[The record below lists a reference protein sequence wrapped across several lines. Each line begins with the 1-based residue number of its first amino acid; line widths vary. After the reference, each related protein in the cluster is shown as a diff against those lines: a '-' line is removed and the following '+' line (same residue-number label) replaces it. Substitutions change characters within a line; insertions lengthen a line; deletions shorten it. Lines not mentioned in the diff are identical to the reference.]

1 MPEAPRRRPALPGIV
16 KSLGLVSLLNDLA
29 SEMMYPLL
37 PALVEGLG
45 GGALALGTLDGVA
58 EAVSALF
65 KLVAGRLADRPGWR
79 RPLVVVG
86 YAIAAVARPLM
97 GVAGVAWQVIGL
109 RAVDR
114 VGKGARTPPR
124 DAVLADAT
132 DPTIRGRAFGFHRM
146 MDHAGAM
153 LGPLVA
159 FALLAGLTM
168 RPAEVILWS
177 AVPGLAAVLVV
188 SYAMRRIRPG
198 SPLAAEP
205 AAEAPSEVASTDDS
219 SRPMRAAIVLVVLFA
234 AARLPETLMLLRL
247 QGLGVPLTLLPI
259 VWALL
264 HAVRTGASYPGGWL
278 SDRAG
283 PLATML
289 IGWALYACVAVG
301 LAIAAG
307 PWTAVLWFMLFGL
320 VAGATESPERALIA
334 AWGRRRERG
343 TKFGIYHASVGLVA
357 LPGGIAL
364 GALYQWV
371 GAPAAFGAS
380 AGAAALLTL
389 VGLALRPVAGLT
401 AR

>member
-1 MPEAPRRRPALPGIV
+1 MPEPRRERPALPGIV

-37 PALVEGLG
+37 PALIEGLG

-97 GVAGVAWQVIGL
+97 GVAGAAWQVIGL

-132 DPTIRGRAFGFHRM
+132 DPAIRGRAFGFHRM
-146 MDHAGAM
+146 MDHSGAM

-159 FALLAGLTM
+159 FALLAGFAM
-168 RPAEVILWS
+168 RPADVMLWS
-177 AVPGLAAVLVV
+177 AVPGLAAVFVV
-188 SYAMRRIRPG
+188 SYAMRKLRPEG
-198 SPLAAEP
+198 PLAAAPGATALSEDVP
-205 AAEAPSEVASTDDS
+205 ADETG
-219 SRPMRAAIVLVVLFA
+219 RPMHTAIVLVVCFA

-247 QGLGVPLTLLPI
+247 QGLGVPLVLLPI

-264 HAVRTGASYPGGWL
+264 HAVRTAASYPGGWL

-283 PLATML
+283 PLATMV

-301 LAIAAG
+301 LALAAG
-307 PWTAVLWFMLFGL
+307 PWTAVLWFMVFGL

-334 AWGRRRERG
+334 AWGRRRRRG

-364 GALYQWV
+364 GALYQWA
-371 GAPAAFGAS
+371 GAPVAFGAS

-389 VGLALRPVAGLT
+389 VGIALRPSAGLP